1 MAGTVSLAG
10 AASRRAGLFFTRA
23 HPMINATLYA
33 VSVLIWGTTW
43 LAVTFQLGVVPVE
56 QSVAYR
62 FLLAGAL
69 LLAYCLLRGRRLN
82 LSLRDHLFV
91 ALQGLCLFCVNYVL
105 FYTSNA
111 YLHSGLLAVIFSTLL
126 LMNVVTGA
134 IFLGARISARV
145 VAGGLVGLA
154 SIALL
159 FRQELHN
166 FDLQSGGAR
175 GLLLSLIATV
185 VVSFGNITSARNQ
198 RAGISVT
205 VSNGL
210 GMAYGGVMTLVFA
223 LTRGVPLVFEW
234 TFRYVGSF
242 LFLVVFGSI
251 VAFGTYLT
259 LLGRIGADRAAY
271 AMVLFPV
278 IALVLSTIYEGYRW
292 TVHGMAGVALILA
305 GNVIVL
311 LWKRRG
317 AVA

>member
-1 MAGTVSLAG
+1 MT
-10 AASRRAGLFFTRA
+10 
-23 HPMINATLYA
+23 NAILYA
-33 VSVLIWGTTW
+33 VTVLIWGTTW

-69 LLAYCLLRGRRLN
+69 LLAYCLLRGRRLK
-82 LSLRDHLFV
+82 LSLRGHLFV
-91 ALQGLCLFCVNYVL
+91 ALQGMCLFCVNYVL
-105 FYTSNA
+105 FYAANS

-126 LMNVVTGA
+126 LMNVATGA
-134 IFLGARISARV
+134 VFLGTRVSLRV

-154 SIALL
+154 GMALL
-159 FRQELHN
+159 FRQELHG
-166 FDLQSGGAR
+166 FDLESGGAR
-175 GLLLSLIATV
+175 GLLLSLIATIF
-185 VVSFGNITSARNQ
+185 VSVGNIASVRNQ

-210 GMAYGGVMTLVFA
+210 GMAYGGAMTLLYA
-223 LTRGVPLVFEW
+223 LARGTPLAFEW
-234 TFRYVGSF
+234 THRYVGSF

-292 TVHGMAGVALILA
+292 TPHGLAGVALILA
-305 GNVIVL
+305 GNVVVL
-311 LWKRRG
+311 MWKRGRAG
-317 AVA
+317 P

>member
-1 MAGTVSLAG
+1 ML
-10 AASRRAGLFFTRA
+10 
-23 HPMINATLYA
+23 NATLYI

-62 FLLAGAL
+62 FLVGGAL
-69 LLAYCLLRGRRLN
+69 LLIWCLARNRKLN
-82 LSLRDHLFV
+82 LSFRNHLFV

-105 FYTSNA
+105 FYASNA

-134 IFLGARISARV
+134 IFLGTPVNARV
-145 VAGGLVGLA
+145 VAGGVIGLA
-154 SIALL
+154 GMALL
-159 FRQELHN
+159 FRQELHH

-175 GLLLSLIATV
+175 GLALSLLATV
-185 VVSFGNITSARNQ
+185 FVSVGNITSARNQ

-205 VSNGL
+205 VCNAL
-210 GMAYGGVMTLVFA
+210 GMAYGGLMTLLFA
-223 LTRGVPLVFEW
+223 FAKGEPLVVEW
-234 TFRYVGSF
+234 SFRYGASF

-259 LLGRIGADRAAY
+259 LLGRIGPDRAAY

-278 IALVLSTIYEGYRW
+278 IALVLSTVYEGYRW
-292 TVHGMAGVALILA
+292 TVYGLIGVALILA
-305 GNVIVL
+305 GNVVVL
-311 LWKRRG
+311 AWRRPKARPG
-317 AVA
+317 

>member
-1 MAGTVSLAG
+1 
-10 AASRRAGLFFTRA
+10 
-23 HPMINATLYA
+23 MINATLYA

-62 FLLAGAL
+62 FLFAGAL
-69 LLAYCLLRGRRLN
+69 LLVYCLLRGRSLN
-82 LSLRDHLFV
+82 LSFRDHLFV

-105 FYTSNA
+105 FYASNA
-111 YLHSGLLAVIFSTLL
+111 YLHSGLLAVVFSTLL

-134 IFLGARISARV
+134 IFLGTRISRRV

-154 SIALL
+154 GMALL
-159 FRQELHN
+159 FRQELHH

-185 VVSFGNITSARNQ
+185 VVSIGNITSARNQ

-210 GMAYGGVMTLVFA
+210 GMAYGGIMTLAFA
-223 LTRGVPLVFEW
+223 LTKGAPFVFEW
-234 TFRYVGSF
+234 TFAYVASF

-278 IALVLSTIYEGYRW
+278 IALVLSTIYEGYHW
-292 TVHGMAGVALILA
+292 TVHGLAGVVLILA

-311 LWKRRG
+311 LWKRRSAG
-317 AVA
+317 A

>member
-1 MAGTVSLAG
+1 
-10 AASRRAGLFFTRA
+10 
-23 HPMINATLYA
+23 MINATLYA

-134 IFLGARISARV
+134 IFLGARISPRV

-154 SIALL
+154 GMALL
-159 FRQELHN
+159 FRQELHS

-175 GLLLSLIATV
+175 GLMLSLLATV
-185 VVSFGNITSARNQ
+185 VVSVGNITSARNQ
-198 RAGISVT
+198 KAGISVT
-205 VSNGL
+205 VANGL
-210 GMAYGGVMTLVFA
+210 GMAYGGLMTLAFA
-223 LTRGVPLVFEW
+223 LAKGVPFVFEW
-234 TFRYVGSF
+234 TFPYVASF

-278 IALVLSTIYEGYRW
+278 IALALSTVYEGYRW
-292 TVHGMAGVALILA
+292 TVHGMVGVALILA

-311 LWKRRG
+311 LWKRRR
-317 AVA
+317 ANA

>member
-1 MAGTVSLAG
+1 
-10 AASRRAGLFFTRA
+10 
-23 HPMINATLYA
+23 MINATLYA

-134 IFLGARISARV
+134 VFLGTRISGRV

-154 SIALL
+154 GMALL
-159 FRQELHN
+159 FRQELHS

-175 GLLLSLIATV
+175 GLVLSLLATV
-185 VVSFGNITSARNQ
+185 VVSVGNITSARNQ

-205 VSNGL
+205 VANGL
-210 GMAYGGVMTLVFA
+210 GMAYGGLMTLAFA
-223 LTRGVPLVFEW
+223 VAKGTPFAFEW
-234 TFRYVGSF
+234 TFSYVASF

-278 IALVLSTIYEGYRW
+278 IALTLSTVYEGYRW
-292 TVHGMAGVALILA
+292 TVHGMIGVALILA

-311 LWKRRG
+311 LWKRRVVR
-317 AVA
+317 A

>member
-1 MAGTVSLAG
+1 
-10 AASRRAGLFFTRA
+10 
-23 HPMINATLYA
+23 MINATLYA

-134 IFLGARISARV
+134 VFLGTRISGRV

-154 SIALL
+154 GMAFL
-159 FRQELHN
+159 FRQELHS

-175 GLLLSLIATV
+175 GLVLSLLATV
-185 VVSFGNITSARNQ
+185 VVSVGNITSARNQ

-205 VSNGL
+205 VANGL
-210 GMAYGGVMTLVFA
+210 GMAYGGLMTLAFA
-223 LTRGVPLVFEW
+223 VAKGAPFAFEW
-234 TFRYVGSF
+234 TFSYVASF

-278 IALVLSTIYEGYRW
+278 IALALSTVYEGYRW
-292 TVHGMAGVALILA
+292 TVHGMIGVALILA

-317 AVA
+317 VRA